1 MKKVLTA
8 ILIVMALSAGVY
20 LYIDQTSEDVV
31 GAALRQFKSSQIGG
45 SPQAGYV
52 LVTDG
57 ISSTWEAGGGAV
69 DVVSNVVTNRILGR
83 ITAGTGDSEQ
93 LTDSEVRTLINVEDD
108 SDKTDTANVTSAGA
122 FMDSEATDLAALK
135 AIDQSLVSGA
145 SPVFSTTNMTDA
157 TNKRFVTDSQ
167 EAKVDYISVTQ
178 AVDLDSMEVDIAALA
193 NGMVYKGDWDA
204 SAGTFPGAA
213 AAQIG
218 WFYYVSVAGTVD
230 SVAFAVGDNII
241 AVTDDASTST
251 YASNWSKHDQT
262 DAVQAVVGLTGSV
275 AKGSLLAALNVEDG
289 ADVTDATNV
298 TAAGAAMLA
307 NANTFTNTGDTSFAG
322 NVGIGTTT
330 PTNSLYVNDSSTQ
343 TATFASDHAAQAA
356 VQILNNDSGA
366 TSVSKL
372 GLSGIGTDNVTSGA
386 ANLVGGKEQQ
396 WTSTAST
403 RDGYL
408 ALQVRENNSMTEK
421 VRIDSA
427 GNVGIGTTGPATK
440 IHTYSDDT
448 STNQLTLEQDGT
460 GDSSMVYELT
470 GAKAWQTGID
480 NSDSDKFKIGS
491 SQSSTWANT
500 RLTIDGTS
508 GNVGIGTATPTNKLT
523 ISGAFVAGGIL
534 VSDSSITSSSP
545 VIEVQGRRDGANNS
559 QTFTGGLALAGL
571 RTDAAVD
578 NNKSLGTVYFGG
590 NHTDETESNLLYTA
604 SISATAEGTF
614 SNSTTMP
621 TGLSF
626 YTGSEGLALGTPNDT
641 YGEERMRIDASG
653 NVGIGTTSPSQALSV
668 QGNVLADSYL
678 EYSPKYVGDALSQI
692 LDIKEEPN
700 TKEGDWAEVDHST
713 LPSGVRYEEVV
724 KIVDE
729 VPVTFVGRDLGKS
742 VQFNL
747 TAIQQLYE
755 LTLQQQAEIEALKL
769 RIDKLDGLGTAP
781 VEVDSDG
788 NLLSAPLWAGFGVLF
803 TVSLSAWIIRSRR
816 KVFET
821 KL

>member
-1 MKKVLTA
+1 
-8 ILIVMALSAGVY
+8 
-20 LYIDQTSEDVV
+20 
-31 GAALRQFKSSQIGG
+31 
-45 SPQAGYV
+45 
-52 LVTDG
+52 
-57 ISSTWEAGGGAV
+57 
-69 DVVSNVVTNRILGR
+69 
-83 ITAGTGDSEQ
+83 
-93 LTDSEVRTLINVEDD
+93 
-108 SDKTDTANVTSAGA
+108 
-122 FMDSEATDLAALK
+122 
-135 AIDQSLVSGA
+135 
-145 SPVFSTTNMTDA
+145 
-157 TNKRFVTDSQ
+157 
-167 EAKVDYISVTQ
+167 
-178 AVDLDSMEVDIAALA
+178 
-193 NGMVYKGDWDA
+193 
-204 SAGTFPGAA
+204 
-213 AAQIG
+213 
-218 WFYYVSVAGTVD
+218 
-230 SVAFAVGDNII
+230 
-241 AVTDDASTST
+241 
-251 YASNWSKHDQT
+251 
-262 DAVQAVVGLTGSV
+262 
-275 AKGSLLAALNVEDG
+275 
-289 ADVTDATNV
+289 
-298 TAAGAAMLA
+298 
-307 NANTFTNTGDTSFAG
+307 
-322 NVGIGTTT
+322 
-330 PTNSLYVNDSSTQ
+330 
-343 TATFASDHAAQAA
+343 
-356 VQILNNDSGA
+356 
-366 TSVSKL
+366 
-372 GLSGIGTDNVTSGA
+372 
-386 ANLVGGKEQQ
+386 
-396 WTSTAST
+396 
-403 RDGYL
+403 
-408 ALQVRENNSMTEK
+408 
-421 VRIDSA
+421 
-427 GNVGIGTTGPATK
+427 
-440 IHTYSDDT
+440 
-448 STNQLTLEQDGT
+448 
-460 GDSSMVYELT
+460 
-470 GAKAWQTGID
+470 
-480 NSDSDKFKIGS
+480 
-491 SQSSTWANT
+491 
-500 RLTIDGTS
+500 
-508 GNVGIGTATPTNKLT
+508 
-523 ISGAFVAGGIL
+523 
-534 VSDSSITSSSP
+534 